1 MGSSSTKEVGTE
13 VIEQEN
19 TTNGGFHILEVQN
32 QGDQINWRGLKND
45 LNYYCNFYLPSHQ
58 IHGKTATFG
67 LVTLAVIGMVGY
79 IAWRVCRRRWQRP
92 SHRVTPYVVEGG
104 RVEGTSNNSRCT
116 TTLWDL
122 SQIGTFRGKL
132 SLDKYLLRTT
142 LKLLNRDPNFV

>member
-19 TTNGGFHILEVQN
+19 TTNGGFHVLEVQN

-79 IAWRVCRRRWQRP
+79 IAWRVCRRRWQRERASNMEATFHLQQP
-92 SHRVTPYVVEGG
+92 PTVRVPIFGTATELRRNCDAPPTYPTVAQDAPPRYDVEK
-104 RVEGTSNNSRCT
+104 CMA
-116 TTLWDL
+116 
-122 SQIGTFRGKL
+122 
-132 SLDKYLLRTT
+132 SL
-142 LKLLNRDPNFV
+142 P